1 MAITVEGY
9 TGEELLALP
18 EEEIAAL
25 LFCGEPVLFRIG
37 TAEVLGEFRLDAETL
52 TVELAQI
59 EGGGEGVLLTL
70 WSLARKYAARRGLRR
85 VEWIVH
91 ALTCLRPNPRLRP
104 VLERRGF
111 TAQDLPG
118 RGPVY
123 RYLDEL

>member
-1 MAITVEGY
+1 MPVEIEGF

-18 EEEIAAL
+18 DEEVAAL
-25 LFCGEPVLFRIG
+25 LFCGEPVLFRVG
-37 TAEVLGEFRLDAETL
+37 TAEVLGEFRCDAETL

-70 WSLARKYAARRGLRR
+70 WSLARKYAAQRGLRR

-111 TAQDLPG
+111 TIQEVPG
-118 RGPVY
+118 RGSVY
-123 RYLDEL
+123 RYVDEL